1 MPVDLFA
8 PGVPQALV
16 LLALRV
22 GGMLL
27 VAPVYSAK
35 TVPMKVRTGLLLV
48 LTLLLAAPA
57 VSAAR
62 AGLPAL
68 QVTPAAFVAESLV
81 GFAVGF
87 GAAVLVAAAETAGDL
102 MSTSVGL
109 SGASLLDPMSGASN
123 TVLAQFAQLFAVT
136 VLLSAGGHLVMLDAL
151 AESVRAVP
159 LGLAGAAPGAG
170 GMDVRAGLA
179 ALVAASA
186 VLFSL
191 GVKFAAPVVAAAM
204 IGNVALAVLTRVAP
218 ALNVFTVAFPL
229 QIGLGL
235 TAAVAALAYLATW
248 LAGWPVHLGGVL
260 GPVFAALAPR

>member
-27 VAPVYSAK
+27 VAPVFSAK

-62 AGLPAL
+62 GGLPGL
-68 QVTPAAFVAESLV
+68 QVTPGAFLAESLV

-87 GAAVLVAAAETAGDL
+87 GAAVLVGAAETAGEL

-109 SGASLLDPMSGASN
+109 SGASHLDPMSGQSN

-136 VLLSAGGHLVMLDAL
+136 VLLSVGGHLVMLDAL

-159 LGLAGAAPGAG
+159 LGAAGAG
-170 GMDVRAGLA
+170 GVDVQAGLA
-179 ALVAASA
+179 ALVGAGAA
-186 VLFSL
+186 LFAL
-191 GVKFAAPVVAAAM
+191 GLKFAAPVVAAAM

>member
-1 MPVDLFA
+1 VPVDPFT

-27 VAPVYSAK
+27 VAPVFSAK
-35 TVPMKVRTGLLLV
+35 TVPMKVRTGLLLL
-48 LTLLLAAPA
+48 LTLLLAGPA
-57 VSAAR
+57 VAAAR
-62 AGLPAL
+62 PGLPAL

-109 SGASLLDPMSGASN
+109 SGASLLDPISGATN
-123 TVLAQFAQLFAVT
+123 TVLANFAQLFAVT
-136 VLLSAGGHLVMLDAL
+136 VLLSVGGHLVMLDAL

-159 LGLAGAAPGAG
+159 LGLAGTG
-170 GMDVRAGLA
+170 GVDVRAGLA
-179 ALVAASA
+179 ALVASGAA
-186 VLFSL
+186 LFAL
-191 GVKFAAPVVAAAM
+191 GLKFAAPVVAAAM

-235 TAAVAALAYLATW
+235 AAAVAALAYLATW
-248 LAGWPVHLGGVL
+248 IAGWGAHLGGVL
-260 GPVFAALAPR
+260 GPIFAALTPR

>member
-1 MPVDLFA
+1 MPVDPFA

-27 VAPVYSAK
+27 VAPVFSAK
-35 TVPMKVRTGLLLV
+35 TVPMKVRTGLLLAF
-48 LTLLLAAPA
+48 TLLLAGPA
-57 VSAAR
+57 VAAAR
-62 AGLPAL
+62 GALPGL
-68 QVTPAAFVAESLV
+68 QVTPAAFAAESLV

-87 GAAVLVAAAETAGDL
+87 GAAVLVGAAETAGDL

-136 VLLSAGGHLVMLDAL
+136 VLLSVGGHLVMLDAL

-159 LGLAGAAPGAG
+159 LGAAG
-170 GMDVRAGLA
+170 GGAVDARAGLA
-179 ALVAASA
+179 ALVAGGGA
-186 VLFSL
+186 LFAL

-235 TAAVAALAYLATW
+235 AAAVAALAGLATW
-248 LAGWPVHLGGVL
+248 LAGWPAHLGGWL

>member
-27 VAPVYSAK
+27 VAPVFSAK
-35 TVPMKVRTGLLLV
+35 SVPVRVRTGVLLL
-48 LTLLLAAPA
+48 LTLLLSAPA
-57 VSAAR
+57 VAGAR
-62 AGLPAL
+62 GSLAGL
-68 QVTPAAFVAESLV
+68 QVTPAAFAAESLV
-81 GFAVGF
+81 GFA
-87 GAAVLVAAAETAGDL
+87 
-102 MSTSVGL
+102 VGL
-109 SGASLLDPMSGASN
+109 SGASLLDPLSGASS
-123 TVLAQFAQLFAVT
+123 TALAQFAQLFAVT

-159 LGLAGAAPGAG
+159 LGAAA
-170 GMDVRAGLA
+170 DVPAGLA
-179 ALVAASA
+179 ALVAGGAA
-186 VLFSL
+186 LFAL

-235 TAAVAALAYLATW
+235 AAAIAAFAGLATW
-248 LAGWPVHLGGVL
+248 LAGWPAHLADVV
-260 GPVFAALAPR
+260 GPVMSALAGR